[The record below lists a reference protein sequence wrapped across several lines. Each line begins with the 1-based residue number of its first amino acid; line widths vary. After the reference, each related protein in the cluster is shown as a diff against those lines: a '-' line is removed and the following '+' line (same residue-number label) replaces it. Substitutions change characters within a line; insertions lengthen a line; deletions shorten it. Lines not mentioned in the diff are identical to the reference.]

1 MVEKNAYTSFS
12 LNKLYGSWA
21 SFNLPWYDCPS
32 LFLVSVTWHA
42 KGLSW
47 THQRNLQSTSKVL
60 DACQAPWVVILHA
73 FYMCICV
80 LYGAVRN
87 GKLTN
92 LPLQIKIQK
101 KKNHSMSLCI
111 AVDIENISQ
120 DAPPLVS
127 VLFCSSWIFII
138 HLFPTQTSFS
148 YVHWY
153 FFHLLKREWCKKRT
167 IKT

>member
-1 MVEKNAYTSFS
+1 
-12 LNKLYGSWA
+12 
-21 SFNLPWYDCPS
+21 
-32 LFLVSVTWHA
+32 
-42 KGLSW
+42 
-47 THQRNLQSTSKVL
+47 LQSTSKV
-60 DACQAPWVVILHA
+60 DACQAPWAVILHA
-73 FYMCICV
+73 FYICICV

-127 VLFCSSWIFII
+127 VLFCSSWISII
-138 HLFPTQTSFS
+138 HLFLTQTSFS
-148 YVHWY
+148 YVHRY
-153 FFHLLKREWCKKRT
+153 FFHLLKREWLSSV
-167 IKT
+167 